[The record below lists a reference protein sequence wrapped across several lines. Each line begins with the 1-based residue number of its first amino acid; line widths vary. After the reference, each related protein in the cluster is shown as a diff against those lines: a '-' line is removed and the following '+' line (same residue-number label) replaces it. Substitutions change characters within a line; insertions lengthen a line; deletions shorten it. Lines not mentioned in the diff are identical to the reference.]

1 LREGLKSYYGN
12 EFTTK
17 DVLWTYQRTFALGG
31 VGAFLMIV
39 SNIPGLDA
47 ITIIDDYTFSTTAG
61 AANPLVVDIMVNHY
75 KAWHDSTEAQKHATD
90 DDPWAMEW
98 IKRNGSCG
106 VGPYVPVEWVAG
118 DRIELEANPN
128 YHMGEPAIKNIILK
142 VIPESSSRVAM
153 LKDGTI
159 DVAYSLSPSEL
170 QSLKGAPGVKV
181 IELRSNEACWGLMN
195 NTTPPFDNKLVRQ
208 ALNYAVPKEAIVET
222 AYLGM
227 AEPWKACI
235 PSVYPD
241 STPPE
246 EFPYSYDLDKAKE
259 LLVEA
264 GFPDGFD
271 IELAYDTGIKA
282 YEVAAT
288 MIKTSMAEIGVNVT
302 LRGMPTGTI
311 TTKVQ
316 AGEMPFALWTDM
328 PMMGDPMYSIT
339 LTYYSTSF
347 INYEKY
353 LNTEV
358 DALVDEGV
366 GILDPEERYEH
377 YAAVQRMIMDD
388 APIIF
393 AWEPHYAVA
402 IRDNIKDWNWN
413 TMQDTKFE
421 LVSFAQ

>member
-1 LREGLKSYYGN
+1 
-12 EFTTK
+12 
-17 DVLWTYQRTFALGG
+17 
-31 VGAFLMIV
+31 
-39 SNIPGLDA
+39 
-47 ITIIDDYTFSTTAG
+47 
-61 AANPLVVDIMVNHY
+61 
-75 KAWHDSTEAQKHATD
+75 
-90 DDPWAMEW
+90 
-98 IKRNGSCG
+98 
-106 VGPYVPVEWVAG
+106 
-118 DRIELEANPN
+118 
-128 YHMGEPAIKNIILK
+128 MGEPAIKTLIYK

-159 DVAYSLSPSEL
+159 DVAYALSPSEL
-170 QSLKGAPGVKV
+170 TALKGAPGVKV
-181 IELRSNEACWGLMN
+181 IQLRSNEACWGLLN
-195 NTTPPFDNKLVRQ
+195 NTIPPFDNKLVRQ
-208 ALNYAVPKEAIVET
+208 AFNYAIPKAEICET

-227 AEPWKACI
+227 ADPWQACI
-235 PSVYPD
+235 PSIYPD

-264 GFPDGFD
+264 GYPDGFEVD
-271 IELAYDTGIKA
+271 LAYDTGIKA

-288 MIKTSMAEIGVNVT
+288 LIKTSLAEIGVNVT

-316 AGEMPFALWTDM
+316 AGEMPFALWTDQ

-353 LNTEV
+353 LNPEV
-358 DALVDEGV
+358 DRLVDEGV
-366 GILDPEERYEH
+366 GILDPEKRYEY
-377 YAAVQRMIMDD
+377 YAAVQRIIMDD

-393 AWEPHYAVA
+393 AWEPHYTVA
-402 IRDNIKDWNWN
+402 IRDNIKGWNWN

-421 LVSFAQ
+421 LVYFAQ